1 MNVKVTESHF
11 KKVGGRWVRISQRTH
26 SVPEE
31 KARDYVANGPLPFEK
46 SHRVYKQT
54 KGPHKVD
61 TYESIR
67 GDGQARFTCFVDF
80 AGLAKAKKKSKKK

>member
-1 MNVKVTESHF
+1 MSMVKVTESHF
-11 KKVGGRWVRISQRTH
+11 KKVGGRWVRTSQRTH
-26 SVPEE
+26 EVSEE
-31 KARDYVANGPLPFEK
+31 KAARYITDTPLPAEK

-54 KGPHKVD
+54 KGKHRHD

-80 AGLAKAKKKSKKK
+80 AGLAKAKKKSKK